1 MNALVNRLRAHKL
14 YLYNLVGTFASQG
27 VTALSLLIVTRLL
40 VTRLGETSFSTY
52 GVLLNLILIATVVDF
67 GLNTGLSH
75 RLIQDPSSKS
85 GLINAV
91 FFYSPLVFLVAFPLF
106 LLLFQFE
113 WVRIDGPFIFIA
125 FLLALIVAQNML
137 ALLWESLLQS
147 VNKIYLS
154 KWVRVGR
161 TIAEAFLLIWV
172 SKFGKVEWLLLT
184 SALVN
189 CVFLF
194 FLFLQAKRE
203 IGFTIS
209 WKVFKLRLLWNQ
221 LGYSFWYFQSM
232 VAAVIAYNIQIIV
245 LSHYL
250 TVTQLTIFLL
260 VFRFFEVIR
269 TGMTN
274 FTQVLFPFISKLQA
288 QGDWSVLA
296 IRFKRIFIR
305 VFIFSLFIFLG
316 LLWKGH
322 FLFSWWSQY
331 DTPESKSLFNVYAFY
346 VFLLVI
352 DYVSVVFLLALKLN
366 KLPALVSTTQSFLSL
381 IATVFFIQF
390 WGLAGAVW
398 ASLALFAS
406 TSLIFNP
413 LYLIS
418 QLRKHQVSV

>member
-1 MNALVNRLRAHKL
+1 
-14 YLYNLVGTFASQG
+14 
-27 VTALSLLIVTRLL
+27 
-40 VTRLGETSFSTY
+40 
-52 GVLLNLILIATVVDF
+52 VLLNLILIATVVDF

-274 FTQVLFPFISKLQA
+274 FTQILFPSISKLQA
-288 QGDWSVLA
+288 QGDWGVLA
-296 IRFKRIFIR
+296 IRFKMIFIR

-413 LYLIS
+413 LYLVS

>member
-1 MNALVNRLRAHKL
+1 
-14 YLYNLVGTFASQG
+14 
-27 VTALSLLIVTRLL
+27 
-40 VTRLGETSFSTY
+40 
-52 GVLLNLILIATVVDF
+52 
-67 GLNTGLSH
+67 
-75 RLIQDPSSKS
+75 
-85 GLINAV
+85 
-91 FFYSPLVFLVAFPLF
+91 
-106 LLLFQFE
+106 
-113 WVRIDGPFIFIA
+113 
-125 FLLALIVAQNML
+125 
-137 ALLWESLLQS
+137 
-147 VNKIYLS
+147 
-154 KWVRVGR
+154 
-161 TIAEAFLLIWV
+161 
-172 SKFGKVEWLLLT
+172 
-184 SALVN
+184 
-189 CVFLF
+189 
-194 FLFLQAKRE
+194 
-203 IGFTIS
+203 
-209 WKVFKLRLLWNQ
+209 
-221 LGYSFWYFQSM
+221 
-232 VAAVIAYNIQIIV
+232 
-245 LSHYL
+245 
-250 TVTQLTIFLL
+250 L

-274 FTQVLFPFISKLQA
+274 FTQVLFPSISKLQA

-296 IRFKRIFIR
+296 IRFKRVFIR
-305 VFIFSLFIFLG
+305 VFIFSLFIFWG

-413 LYLIS
+413 LYLVS